1 MKGHAM
7 KTNLTAEETL
17 LLVDVLKE
25 YLADLHSEIHDTD
38 DFRFKK
44 TLQGKEQALSV
55 IVSKFEQELVAAY
68 E

>member
-1 MKGHAM
+1 MKA
-7 KTNLTAEETL
+7 NLTTEEMS

-25 YLADLHSEIHDTD
+25 YLGDLRSEIHDTD

-44 TLQGKEQALSV
+44 TLQGKEQTLSGV
-55 IVSKFEQELVAAY
+55 VSKFEQELVAAY